1 MSDSA
6 TDKQQPQQQAASHA
20 RMIGQGIR
28 SDISE
33 LSPLGSF
40 IERMFGEAV
49 YRKDMAR
56 LLGIS
61 EKYLSNILNNIS
73 HPSQPW
79 LIEMGWEAILS
90 NTSGWKADPASA
102 KKEFNKLLDASPLQ
116 ASHEQKP
123 PVTGTM
129 GEIFDIVYPGLKRLE
144 QAAAL
149 GIPLDRHAMAGFAN
163 GNKMSQEKMAL
174 SYIRGS
180 LQRDCAGRIDEHTGH
195 DLWDVVAPKYDAI
208 AHAKITTRI
217 ASTNTGTI
225 KQWRAAV
232 GEVFRRVRAYAA
244 PLDKAEV
251 FFETFDNAQTPIFAN
266 GHYDMS
272 GGYYKAMEEGRGFDE
287 NGYLTPNGVM
297 TSKDYQKTRALYLRV
312 ATQMVA
318 RYLGDAQNSEQAALR
333 DALENVFP
341 ELALARRNAA
351 KPAAQFG

>member
-1 MSDSA
+1 MLHK
-6 TDKQQPQQQAASHA
+6 TTEPHPP
-20 RMIGQGIR
+20 MIGQGTR
-28 SDISE
+28 VVTDE
-33 LSPLGSF
+33 LSALGNF
-40 IERMFGEAV
+40 IERMMGV
-49 YRKDMAR
+49 HMYRADMAA
-56 LLGIS
+56 LLGVTP
-61 EKYLSNILNNIS
+61 KYLIKVFAGSVK
-73 HPSQPW
+73 PSQPW
-79 LIEMGWEAILS
+79 MIEKGWEKILS
-90 NTSGWKADPASA
+90 QTQGWNANPNAA
-102 KKEFNKLLDASPLQ
+102 KEEFDALFAAAPLQ

-123 PVTGTM
+123 AVAGTM
-129 GEIFDIVYPGLKRLE
+129 GEIFDAVFPGLKRME

-149 GIPLDRHAMAGFAN
+149 DIPIKRMPMTGFAN
-163 GNKMSQEKMAL
+163 SNTINQEQMAL
-174 SYIRGS
+174 WNIR
-180 LQRDCAGRIDEHTGH
+180 LKLHAACDGREG
-195 DLWDVVAPKYDAI
+195 LWESVSEKYDAI

-312 ATQMVA
+312 ATQMAA

-333 DALENVFP
+333 DALENVLP

-351 KPAAQFG
+351 KLAAEPAPQFG